1 MKKILITGGLGQ
13 VGSHIVDLLMEREV
27 EIVVIDNLATGRKEN
42 LEEKKN
48 LKILF
53 CDVSDKKKI
62 NDIFDEFKPNQVVHA
77 AGSYKDPDDWYTD
90 ALTNCVGGANII
102 QASVKNNVERFLY
115 FQTSLCYGLKPSENP
130 ITLNHPNYPA
140 NSSYSITK
148 TTNEDFLEYSGL
160 NYVTFRLAN
169 CIGPRNVSGPLPIF
183 YDRLSNRKQCFVS
196 EARRDFV
203 HVKDLAK
210 YSIKALDGIGS
221 GKYHFSSGT
230 DVSIIELY
238 DAVVKA
244 MKINEYPKP
253 EIRKIREDEAA
264 SILLDPSKTFKDFGE
279 IKFSSLDEI
288 ANDAVEYYKKN
299 GVHGGYTHLKEK

>member
-1 MKKILITGGLGQ
+1 MVGSQNETQKTHCQTTRGRSRQGSAFTTLTPTSTDRVVPRARTAGGLRGI
-13 VGSHIVDLLMEREV
+13 GSD
-27 EIVVIDNLATGRKEN
+27 
-42 LEEKKN
+42 
-48 LKILF
+48 
-53 CDVSDKKKI
+53 
-62 NDIFDEFKPNQVVHA
+62 PNHELNHGVVHA

-130 ITLNHPNYPA
+130 ITLNHPNYHA

-203 HVKDLAK
+203 HVNDVVDAI
-210 YSIKALDGIGS
+210 IKSLLSKNSKGEIINIGS
-221 GKYHFSSGT
+221 GK
-230 DVSIIELY
+230 
-238 DAVVKA
+238 
-244 MKINEYPKP
+244 PK
-253 EIRKIREDEAA
+253 KIRYLINKVKK
-264 SILLDPSKTFKDFGE
+264 ILKTGLPQFGE
-279 IKFSSLDEI
+279 LKLRKDEI
-288 ANDAVEYYKKN
+288 LKLYPSIEKAKKIIKWSPKVDFEKGLKSTIEYYKHCN
-299 GVHGGYTHLKEK
+299 ENRY

>member
-1 MKKILITGGLGQ
+1 MTIIGIAGRKQAGKNTVANYINGSILKELGMISDFEISNKGQ
-13 VGSHIVDLLMEREV
+13 LEIKTVNSVGSEGWGVFDV
-27 EIVVIDNLATGRKEN
+27 TRK
-42 LEEKKN
+42 
-48 LKILF
+48 
-53 CDVSDKKKI
+53 D
-62 NDIFDEFKPNQVVHA
+62 
-77 AGSYKDPDDWYTD
+77 
-90 ALTNCVGGANII
+90 
-102 QASVKNNVERFLY
+102 
-115 FQTSLCYGLKPSENP
+115 
-130 ITLNHPNYPA
+130 
-140 NSSYSITK
+140 
-148 TTNEDFLEYSGL
+148 EDFLEYSGL